1 MASCRSRKTGNCSD
15 YSQNKLLKEKA
26 PETFL
31 ESFPISRIACLIRR
45 PWEALPVTLN
55 RRQPPGPDEGGIGEP

>member
-31 ESFPISRIACLIRR
+31 ESFPIPGS
-45 PWEALPVTLN
+45 PALYVGRWKRCCSP
-55 RRQPPGPDEGGIGEP
+55 